1 MTSPQIIKNTIN
13 ITHDLSSIIMRNR
26 AIAMI
31 KMLKEK
37 NVKDKEK
44 EYKKFKQKSLMN
56 NSFCI
61 GFCENPL
68 NCSCFIKNSI

>member
-1 MTSPQIIKNTIN
+1 MTSPQTIKNTIK

-26 AIAMI
+26 AILMV

-37 NVKDKEK
+37 KEKEK
-44 EYKKFKQKSLMN
+44 EYNKNKQQRVMN
-56 NSFCI
+56 NKFCI

-68 NCSCFIKNSI
+68 NCSCFINNSI

>member
-1 MTSPQIIKNTIN
+1 MTSPQNIKNTIK

-26 AIAMI
+26 AILMI

-37 NVKDKEK
+37 KEKEK
-44 EYKKFKQKSLMN
+44 EYNKNKQQRVMN
-56 NSFCI
+56 NKFCI

-68 NCSCFIKNSI
+68 NCSCFINNSI

>member
-26 AIAMI
+26 AILI
-31 KMLKEK
+31 VKMLKEK
-37 NVKDKEK
+37 KEK
-44 EYKKFKQKSLMN
+44 KKEYNKNKQQRVMN
-56 NSFCI
+56 NKFCI

-68 NCSCFIKNSI
+68 NCSCFINNSI